1 MKNFVKALPRDGV
14 AIAYLKEKFPRL
26 SIAKIEAGIF
36 DVPQIWELMKDVDF
50 QKNMN
55 SKQFRASESL
65 KAIIRDFLGNRRSPQ
80 YESIV
85 QDLLSSYQA
94 LGARMSIKVTF

>member
-36 DVPQIWELMKDVDF
+36 DGPQIRELMKDLDF
-50 QKNMN
+50 QKKYELQTAQ
-55 SKQFRASESL
+55 SLGVVESHHRGL
-65 KAIIRDFLGNRRSPQ
+65 PRQ
-80 YESIV
+80 
-85 QDLLSSYQA
+85 
-94 LGARMSIKVTF
+94 